1 MKWPLIDPEDISS
14 SSPVAPHYAGTEMC
28 DLSEPENWSNKYP
41 ATS

>member
-14 SSPVAPHYAGTEMC
+14 SSPVAPHYTGTEC
-28 DLSEPENWSNKYP
+28 VISEPKNWSNKYP